1 MTVDLVLKDGIFIEN
16 GRETVRSVA
25 IEAGKIEGIYKQ
37 REEPQYRD
45 VIDCRGLY
53 ILPGIVDIHVH
64 LRDLKQT
71 DKEDFESGTMAAAAG
86 GVTTVVDMPNSDPP
100 VLDKKTLDEKIARAH
115 ESRHVNVGF
124 HAGIP
129 HIIEDFDVQMLRD
142 ILGLKVYPH
151 SPLDKKTNYNKNRIR
166 DCVKL
171 AQASEIPLLFHPES
185 PAMRNIPRNME
196 EFFLTHSCESEVNSL
211 RSFIDA
217 KVEYDARLHVCHV
230 SCAATARLVHEN
242 RAEDTLTAEVTP
254 HHLFLSGG
262 DFVHEDGLAKMLPPL
277 RSPHDKRMLLEA
289 LTQNCSIDC
298 VATDHAPH
306 KKWEK
311 TAPFLKASSGIP
323 GLETILPVMLTEVFE
338 QRLSWIDY
346 LRVCCSAPA
355 RILGLETKGILTK
368 GYDADIVLARIQEGT
383 ISGKEFYS
391 KAKITPFEGQRVLA
405 RTVTT
410 IVGGIVVFRDG
421 ELVLGPVIAGM
432 VPVHKS

>member
-1 MTVDLVLKDGIFIEN
+1 MTVDLVLKDGIFVEN

-166 DCVKL
+166 ECVKL
-171 AQASEIPLLFHPES
+171 ARASEIPLLFHPES

-421 ELVLGPVIAGM
+421 EFVLGPGIAGM

>member
-37 REEPQYRD
+37 REEPQYSD

-124 HAGIP
+124 YAGVP

-171 AQASEIPLLFHPES
+171 ARASEIPLLFHPES

-277 RSPHDKRMLLEA
+277 RSPHDNRMLLEA

-355 RILGLETKGILTK
+355 RILGLETKGILTR

-421 ELVLGPVIAGM
+421 EFVLGPGIAGM

>member
-25 IEAGKIEGIYKQ
+25 IDAGKIEGIYKQ

-171 AQASEIPLLFHPES
+171 ARASEIPLLFHPES

-217 KVEYDARLHVCHV
+217 KIEYDARLHVCHV

-277 RSPHDKRMLLEA
+277 RSPHDNRMLLEA
-289 LTQNCSIDC
+289 LTRNCSIDC

-306 KKWEK
+306 NKWEK

-338 QRLSWIDY
+338 QRMSWIDY

-410 IVGGIVVFRDG
+410 IVGGLVVFRDG
-421 ELVLGPVIAGM
+421 EFVLGPGIAGM
-432 VPVHKS
+432 VPMRKS